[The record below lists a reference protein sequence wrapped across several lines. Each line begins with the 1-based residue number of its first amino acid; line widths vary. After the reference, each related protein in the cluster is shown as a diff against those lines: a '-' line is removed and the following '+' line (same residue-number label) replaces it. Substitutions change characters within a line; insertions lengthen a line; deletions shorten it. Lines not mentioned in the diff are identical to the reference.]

1 VYDGNAVATH
11 LLDFTNATLVG
22 VEEGDILALNVGN
35 VVGVF
40 TSADASTSEKTVT
53 ISGLAFTITSGA
65 DTTIYYLT
73 QPTVEGRITPKELT
87 VAGIT
92 AAYKVYDGDAYTT
105 DPEGSSLLDLTN
117 ATLVGVEEE
126 DEGEVELVADVDEV
140 VGIFDNPDVGD
151 DKPVTISG
159 LDITGAKKGNYS
171 LTQPSTKAD
180 IKITPHSIELTVEG
194 ITAADKVY
202 DGATEAT
209 LVGTATANL
218 VGVVEGDDVSLNDD
232 LAVGV
237 FADANAGPNKK
248 VTVSGLT
255 LEGGTADN
263 YSLTQPTPTAGIT
276 PKELTVEGIRARG
289 KEYDGATKARL
300 AGTATAILVGL
311 VEGDDVTLNDDFAVG
326 VFADANAGPNK
337 KVTVSGLTLEGDAA
351 DNYSLTRPLLTA
363 KIVTEELT
371 VKGILARRKEYD
383 GATEATLAGTATA
396 ILVGLV
402 EGDDVTLNDDFAVGV
417 FADANAGPNKK
428 VTVSGLTLE
437 GIDAD
442 NYSLIQLTPTAKI
455 TPKELTVEGIRASGK
470 EYDGAT
476 EATLVGTATAILV
489 GLVEGDDVKLAIST
503 EVAGAFANA
512 DVGDDKT
519 VTVSG
524 LSITGAEK
532 DNYTLVQPMP
542 TARITPKELTVE
554 GIRARWK
561 EYDGT
566 TGATLAGTVNATL
579 VGVEEGDE
587 EKVRLVVDVGV
598 AKGAFDIPDVGE
610 NKTVTI
616 SGLDITGVKKDNY
629 FLTQPS
635 ATSTVTAKAIKITPR
650 ALTVEGITVGDKVY
664 DGDAYAIDPEG
675 SSLLDLTNA
684 TLANKI
690 LNDEVELVADV
701 DDVGGV
707 FASANAGPL
716 RTVTISGLDIIGAKK
731 DNYFL
736 TQPTLM
742 AEIFRRELQVIGI
755 TADDKVYDGTTEATL
770 VGTATAILVGLVEG
784 DDVTLND
791 DFAVGVFADANAGTN
806 KTVTVSGLTLE
817 GIDAN
822 DYSFTQPTPTAK
834 ITPKELTVEG
844 IRARGKEYDGTTEAT
859 LVGTASAILVGVVG
873 GDDVKLAISTQ
884 VAGTF
889 GNAEAG
895 PNKTVTVSGL
905 TLEGIDAND
914 YSLTQPTP
922 TAKITSSAKM
932 SVKGNGVEIADGKTN
947 PSINDFTNF
956 GSADIDGDKVANTFT
971 IHNSGNADLTLT
983 GALIIVVDGDHSS
996 DFTVTY
1002 PPERTVNAGSN
1013 AAFEVTFNPSATGTR
1028 WGTLSITNDDT
1039 DKNPYTFSIAGFG
1052 ETKPAAA
1059 SPSFTVNNLIAS
1071 PPRVESGEEVA
1082 ITVEV
1087 TNIGKLGGSYNA
1099 VLKING
1105 VVDTIREVAISAGES
1120 VTLSFTV
1127 IRSAG
1132 SYEIDI
1138 GGQKIHFRVM
1148 PLSRLNL
1155 WWSLIGPAI
1164 VLPSVVLLLFTRRR
1178 QRNAHL

>member
-1 VYDGNAVATH
+1 
-11 LLDFTNATLVG
+11 
-22 VEEGDILALNVGN
+22 
-35 VVGVF
+35 
-40 TSADASTSEKTVT
+40 
-53 ISGLAFTITSGA
+53 
-65 DTTIYYLT
+65 
-73 QPTVEGRITPKELT
+73 
-87 VAGIT
+87 
-92 AAYKVYDGDAYTT
+92 
-105 DPEGSSLLDLTN
+105 
-117 ATLVGVEEE
+117 
-126 DEGEVELVADVDEV
+126 
-140 VGIFDNPDVGD
+140 
-151 DKPVTISG
+151 
-159 LDITGAKKGNYS
+159 
-171 LTQPSTKAD
+171 
-180 IKITPHSIELTVEG
+180 
-194 ITAADKVY
+194 
-202 DGATEAT
+202 
-209 LVGTATANL
+209 
-218 VGVVEGDDVSLNDD
+218 
-232 LAVGV
+232 
-237 FADANAGPNKK
+237 
-248 VTVSGLT
+248 
-255 LEGGTADN
+255 
-263 YSLTQPTPTAGIT
+263 
-276 PKELTVEGIRARG
+276 
-289 KEYDGATKARL
+289 
-300 AGTATAILVGL
+300 
-311 VEGDDVTLNDDFAVG
+311 
-326 VFADANAGPNK
+326 
-337 KVTVSGLTLEGDAA
+337 
-351 DNYSLTRPLLTA
+351 
-363 KIVTEELT
+363 
-371 VKGILARRKEYD
+371 
-383 GATEATLAGTATA
+383 
-396 ILVGLV
+396 
-402 EGDDVTLNDDFAVGV
+402 
-417 FADANAGPNKK
+417 
-428 VTVSGLTLE
+428 
-437 GIDAD
+437 
-442 NYSLIQLTPTAKI
+442 
-455 TPKELTVEGIRASGK
+455 
-470 EYDGAT
+470 
-476 EATLVGTATAILV
+476 
-489 GLVEGDDVKLAIST
+489 
-503 EVAGAFANA
+503 
-512 DVGDDKT
+512 
-519 VTVSG
+519 
-524 LSITGAEK
+524 
-532 DNYTLVQPMP
+532 
-542 TARITPKELTVE
+542 
-554 GIRARWK
+554 
-561 EYDGT
+561 
-566 TGATLAGTVNATL
+566 
-579 VGVEEGDE
+579 
-587 EKVRLVVDVGV
+587 
-598 AKGAFDIPDVGE
+598 
-610 NKTVTI
+610 
-616 SGLDITGVKKDNY
+616 
-629 FLTQPS
+629 
-635 ATSTVTAKAIKITPR
+635 
-650 ALTVEGITVGDKVY
+650 
-664 DGDAYAIDPEG
+664 
-675 SSLLDLTNA
+675 
-684 TLANKI
+684 
-690 LNDEVELVADV
+690 
-701 DDVGGV
+701 
-707 FASANAGPL
+707 
-716 RTVTISGLDIIGAKK
+716 
-731 DNYFL
+731 
-736 TQPTLM
+736 
-742 AEIFRRELQVIGI
+742 
-755 TADDKVYDGTTEATL
+755 
-770 VGTATAILVGLVEG
+770 TATAILVGLVEG